1 MKQFIAF
8 FSKPI
13 ILPGDQMEKIRV
25 YGLLFEDTEM
35 ATINRITNYIHN
47 YIWAVSELFR
57 DGVEHISENTYKKD
71 GKVFRVNDENWC
83 KYVNKAEKKK
93 NQFAFI
99 GEGCID
105 IKEEDFYDGIL
116 LTNKD
121 KWKEFKGMPKLIWL

>member
-1 MKQFIAF
+1 
-8 FSKPI
+8 
-13 ILPGDQMEKIRV
+13 MEKIKT
-25 YGLLFEDTEM
+25 YGLLFADTEM
-35 ATINRITNYIHN
+35 ATINRISNYIRN
-47 YIWAVSELFR
+47 YIWAVAELFR

-83 KYVNKAEKKK
+83 KYANKAEKKK
-93 NQFAFI
+93 NQFAVI

-105 IKEEDFYDGIL
+105 IKEEDFYDGLL

>member
-1 MKQFIAF
+1 MKHFIAI

-13 ILPGDQMEKIRV
+13 ILPGDRMEKIKT

-71 GKVFRVNDENWC
+71 GKVFRVNDENWW
-83 KYVNKAEKKK
+83 KYVKKSEKKK
-93 NQFAFI
+93 IQFAFI
-99 GEGCID
+99 GDDYMET
-105 IKEEDFYDGIL
+105 KEEDFYDGFL

-121 KWKEFKGMPKLIWL
+121 KWKELKGVSKLRWL